1 MSSRSVQVATTVSFH
16 RPLLMMLSRSVQV
29 AATVFFHRP
38 PTDDAVQ
45 ASAYHCYC
53 VLPQTPTDDA
63 VSWEPLI
70 LHVLQ
75 AREDHYY
82 SVLPQKPCW
91 WCHQLRT
98 TKFARPPDQRWLPLL
113 CSSTD
118 RSPQC
123 GLWCWRLWTELFQAR
138 KQAAM
143 PRLRSAQLHGMSG
156 HRKCDKLWLHSIFSH
171 RKCESFTMQQ
181 WMMMMMMMTT
191 DDPMKV
197 RFTSR
202 FCLMKSQTMLGYC
215 NYHRVSVLFV
225 QMSKIFQVDNC
236 LALRS
241 EPPRSLPKWAC
252 APVPSVL
259 HRCMGWKLSHGSD
272 GIQTHN
278 LLACTPN
285 LPASKYIKSFKERL
299 FVMIRTHN
307 LLIMTRTHN
316 LLLWHAHNLLLWHG
330 HTICYKHNHNK

>member
-29 AATVFFHRP
+29 AIYYCVLPQT
-38 PTDDAVQ
+38 PTDAAVQ

-63 VSWEPLI
+63 VSWEPLS

-82 SVLPQKPCW
+82 SVLPQKPYW

-98 TKFARPPDQRWLPLL
+98 TKFACPPDQRWLPLL

-143 PRLRSAQLHGMSG
+143 PRLRSAQLHGVSG
-156 HRKCDKLWLHSIFSH
+156 HRKCDKFWLHSIFSH

-181 WMMMMMMMTT
+181 WMMMMMMMMTT

-197 RFTSR
+197 RFTSHDFAWWSR
-202 FCLMKSQTMLGYC
+202 
-215 NYHRVSVLFV
+215 RW
-225 QMSKIFQVDNC
+225 C
-236 LALRS
+236 LAIVIITEFLCC
-241 EPPRSLPKWAC
+241 LVKWAKSSKWTTAWHC
-252 APVPSVL
+252 DPSHPVPSPNGLVHQCPQFYTWAENSHMAL
-259 HRCMGWKLSHGSD
+259 MGFEPT
-272 GIQTHN
+272 I
-278 LLACTPN
+278 
-285 LPASKYIKSFKERL
+285 F
-299 FVMIRTHN
+299 
-307 LLIMTRTHN
+307 
-316 LLLWHAHNLLLWHG
+316 WHALQTSSL
-330 HTICYKHNHNK
+330 